1 MESFVLS
8 NGMNIPAIGFG
19 CYALTPPE
27 QKRILLDA
35 IEAGY
40 RHFDTASFYQTEEAL
55 GQAVRE
61 SGLPRESFFLTT
73 KLWRTQMDD
82 PRAAFEA
89 SLRALG
95 TDYLDLYLIHW
106 PRPDLER
113 SDWKELDA
121 RVWDFL
127 QELYQQGKVRAIGTS
142 NFLPHHLMN
151 LSARGGLLPMVNQL
165 EYHPGYLQSAAV
177 QYCRENHIQV
187 SAWSPLG
194 RRRLMDDPLLN
205 EIAAAH
211 QVTVPQVCL
220 RFALQNGVL
229 PLPKSSSPP
238 SWTCSDSPCPRR
250 RCPGLPPCL
259 RPLGPGS
266 TRTGSGWFSPDPP
279 RRRPRIESQAACS
292 FPRLLR
298 LQSVFRIKVNF
309 PRNRKLFP

>member
-1 MESFVLS
+1 MKNIYGSNKIEHYVLN
-8 NGMNIPAIGFG
+8 NGVEIPAVAFGTYKAADGKSADVIRAAIG
-19 CYALTPPE
+19 
-27 QKRILLDA
+27 
-35 IEAGY
+35 AGY
-40 RHFDTASFYQTEEAL
+40 RYFDTASFYGTETYLAEAI
-55 GQAVRE
+55 RE
-61 SGLPRESFFLTT
+61 SGIPRESFFLTT

-121 RVWDFL
+121 RVWDCL

-151 LSARGGLLPMVNQL
+151 LAARGGLLPMVNQL

-194 RRRLMDDPLLN
+194 RRRLMDDPLLS

-229 PLPKSSSPP
+229 PLPKSSSPKRMRENLDLFRFSLSQEEM
-238 SWTCSDSPCPRR
+238 SWIATMPQ
-250 RCPGLPPCL
+250 
-259 RPLGPGS
+259 
-266 TRTGSGWFSPDPP
+266 TAWSGEHPD
-279 RRRPRIESQAACS
+279 RERAVLS
-292 FPRLLR
+292 
-298 LQSVFRIKVNF
+298 
-309 PRNRKLFP
+309 

>member
-19 CYALTPPE
+19 CYALNPPE

-61 SGLPRESFFLTT
+61 SGLPREAFFLTT

-121 RVWDFL
+121 RVWDCL

-151 LSARGGLLPMVNQL
+151 LAARGGLLPMVNQL

-194 RRRLMDDPLLN
+194 RRRLMDDPLLL

-220 RFALQNGVL
+220 RFALQNGMRENLDLFRFSLSQEEMSWIATMPQTAWSGEHPDRERTRL
-229 PLPKSSSPP
+229 P
-238 SWTCSDSPCPRR
+238 
-250 RCPGLPPCL
+250 
-259 RPLGPGS
+259 
-266 TRTGSGWFSPDPP
+266 
-279 RRRPRIESQAACS
+279 
-292 FPRLLR
+292 
-298 LQSVFRIKVNF
+298 
-309 PRNRKLFP
+309 

>member
-1 MESFVLS
+1 MKNMYDCYTLN
-8 NGMNIPAIGFG
+8 NGVKNPCLGYGTYKAADGKSADIIQM
-19 CYALTPPE
+19 
-27 QKRILLDA
+27 A

-40 RHFDTASFYQTEEAL
+40 RYFDTASFYGTEEYLAE
-55 GQAVRE
+55 AIRR
-61 SGLPRESFFLTT
+61 SGVPREEFFITS
-73 KLWRTQMDD
+73 KAWKTQMGYENVKE
-82 PRAAFEA
+82 AFRQSLEA
-89 SLRALG
+89 LK

-113 SDWKELDA
+113 ADWKELDA
-121 RVWDFL
+121 RVWDCL

-151 LSARGGLLPMVNQL
+151 LAARGGLLPMINQL

-194 RRRLMDDPLLN
+194 RRRLMDDPLLS

-229 PLPKSSSPP
+229 PLPKSSSPKRMRENLDLFRFSLSQEEM
-238 SWTCSDSPCPRR
+238 SWIATMPQ
-250 RCPGLPPCL
+250 
-259 RPLGPGS
+259 
-266 TRTGSGWFSPDPP
+266 TAWSGEHPD
-279 RRRPRIESQAACS
+279 RERA
-292 FPRLLR
+292 LL
-298 LQSVFRIKVNF
+298 S
-309 PRNRKLFP
+309 

>member
-19 CYALTPPE
+19 CYALNPTE

-61 SGLPRESFFLTT
+61 SGLPREAFFLTT

-121 RVWDFL
+121 RVWDCL

-151 LSARGGLLPMVNQL
+151 LAARGGLLPMVNQL

-194 RRRLMDDPLLN
+194 RRRLMDDPLLL

-229 PLPKSSSPP
+229 MRENLDLFRFSLSQEEMSWIATMPQTAWSGEHPDRERTRLP
-238 SWTCSDSPCPRR
+238 
-250 RCPGLPPCL
+250 
-259 RPLGPGS
+259 
-266 TRTGSGWFSPDPP
+266 
-279 RRRPRIESQAACS
+279 
-292 FPRLLR
+292 
-298 LQSVFRIKVNF
+298 
-309 PRNRKLFP
+309 

>member
-19 CYALTPPE
+19 CYALNPPE

-61 SGLPRESFFLTT
+61 SGIPRESFFLTT

-113 SDWKELDA
+113 ADWKELDA
-121 RVWDFL
+121 RVWDCL

-151 LSARGGLLPMVNQL
+151 LAARGGLLPMVNQL

-194 RRRLMDDPLLN
+194 RRRLMDDPLLS

-211 QVTVPQVCL
+211 QVTRSACASPCRTAYFLSQ
-220 RFALQNGVL
+220 
-229 PLPKSSSPP
+229 SPP
-238 SWTCSDSPCPRR
+238 VQSGCGKTWICSGSPCPRR
-250 RCPGLPPCL
+250 RCPGSPPCL
-259 RPLGPGS
+259 RPPGPGS
-266 TRTGSGWFSPDPP
+266 IRTGSGQFFPDPP
-279 RRRPRIESQAACS
+279 RRRVP
-292 FPRLLR
+292 
-298 LQSVFRIKVNF
+298 
-309 PRNRKLFP
+309 

>member
-19 CYALTPPE
+19 CYALNPTE

-61 SGLPRESFFLTT
+61 SGIPRESFFLTT

-121 RVWDFL
+121 RVWDCL

-151 LSARGGLLPMVNQL
+151 LAARGGLLPMVNQL

-194 RRRLMDDPLLN
+194 RRRLMDDPLLL

-229 PLPKSSSPP
+229 PLPKSSSPERMRENLDLFRFSLSQEEM
-238 SWTCSDSPCPRR
+238 SWIATMPQTAWSGEHPDRER
-250 RCPGLPPCL
+250 AILP
-259 RPLGPGS
+259 
-266 TRTGSGWFSPDPP
+266 
-279 RRRPRIESQAACS
+279 
-292 FPRLLR
+292 
-298 LQSVFRIKVNF
+298 
-309 PRNRKLFP
+309 